1 MLEKKLNL
9 ENMKYYQT
17 KDFNKFDLNSQEMSE
32 YLDSFTKK
40 FQLTLADEYN
50 LINPLDIYKF
60 ILENNDLIELI
71 QKIKP
76 LLNKIFPNCTYS
88 LEFVPDPE
96 FESLNQ
102 LVIYVHS
109 TSSFDKDWN
118 LLKQLKKDFR
128 NLKVSNEKIK
138 RLLSVDLWWIMSDF
152 DWKKFY
158 DVGIHLKNFSNN
170 EEYQRSAVGRFYY
183 ACFGLTK
190 KYYENT
196 HKIIIPSKDS
206 HQFLI
211 NRLLN
216 SIYEKE
222 NILGEYLQTLR
233 KYRNFAD
240 YNDDFKLKNL
250 NKTLKTSEDLIN
262 LIQNLK
268 ENQEVPI
275 FPKQVYLK

>member
-1 MLEKKLNL
+1 
-9 ENMKYYQT
+9 
-17 KDFNKFDLNSQEMSE
+17 
-32 YLDSFTKK
+32 
-40 FQLTLADEYN
+40 
-50 LINPLDIYKF
+50 
-60 ILENNDLIELI
+60 
-71 QKIKP
+71 
-76 LLNKIFPNCTYS
+76 
-88 LEFVPDPE
+88 
-96 FESLNQ
+96 
-102 LVIYVHS
+102 
-109 TSSFDKDWN
+109 
-118 LLKQLKKDFR
+118 
-128 NLKVSNEKIK
+128 
-138 RLLSVDLWWIMSDF
+138 MSDF

-240 YNDDFKLKNL
+240 YNNDFKLKNL